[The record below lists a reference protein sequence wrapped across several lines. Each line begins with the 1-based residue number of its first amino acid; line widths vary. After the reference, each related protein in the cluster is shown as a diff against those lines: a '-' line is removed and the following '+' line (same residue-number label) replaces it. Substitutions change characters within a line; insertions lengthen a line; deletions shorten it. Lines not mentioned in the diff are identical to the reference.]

1 METIDSVETSAA
13 TPPVGKWQFSLREI
27 VLATVAIAA
36 IIALVMQNQPRKI
49 SSMAQQ
55 FDPHATLNRIIKDNN
70 LPGQLLGV
78 GGAGGGRLDSMI
90 TWAEKVRLSGVPVT
104 DVNSVVMPALM
115 DEMKTAIAG
124 EGYGF
129 RSSSTRGSRNKKTQ
143 EWDKLSYFSLGYK
156 GLRISGRLRVF
167 STFHRSGDPMLIIFL
182 DEE

>member
-13 TPPVGKWQFSLREI
+13 KPPVGKWQFSLREI

-49 SSMAQQ
+49 SLMAQQ
-55 FDPHATLNRIIKDNN
+55 FDPHASLNRIIKDNN

-78 GGAGGGRLDSMI
+78 GGTGGGGTDSMF
-90 TWAEKVRLSGVPVT
+90 TWAEKIRLNDVPIS
-104 DVNSVVMPALM
+104 DVKSVVMPALR
-115 DEMKTAIAG
+115 DEMKTAITG

-129 RSSSTRGSRNKKTQ
+129 KSSSVRGSENKKTK
-143 EWDKLSYFSLGYK
+143 EWDKVSYFSFGYE
-156 GLRISGRLRVF
+156 GLRVSGRLHVF
-167 STFHRSGDPMLIIFL
+167 STYHRSGDPMLIIFL